1 MAVLA
6 IAILPNL
13 MAAQEPVLEASARA
27 TLEEVVRFDFDQAT
41 LSSEAEQ
48 LLRAKLPILNESA
61 GVVLLLEG
69 RADERGSIEY
79 NLALGGRRAESVR
92 DFLVG
97 LGISA
102 DRLTTTSFG
111 EERPLVSG
119 SDAAAW
125 AQNRRVEFMI
135 SGVSEGMVAGGV
147 EPPPAAGVE
156 PTPIGGD
163 AVALDVDR
171 PDPGLVQGPGV
182 VGGVA
187 VVTPDEAPA
196 QLVRSRPNLERDRRS
211 RFYGAPTTPTANASA
226 GQADY
231 LWVSRSSTW
240 SAEWLGA
247 EEIESVEFD
256 GLVESF
262 VVEGELRTAL
272 PYIRVRLTLNPGFRV
287 RLGDALQ
294 VFRPARVNPELGV
307 IQRPQGVVF
316 VTRVTPTVVEAVV
329 LEVCGRVRVGD
340 YVRPAPVHDLESGE
354 YPESVTNRSEGTV
367 IEFGDVHQLYG
378 LRKMTILDQGARDG
392 VDIGDEYVS
401 FFGDGSTEEVT
412 GRVRVVLV
420 EDETSSAEIVNV
432 LGPVFKTGTTVH
444 LDRKMR

>member
-1 MAVLA
+1 MVRSVLAVLA

-27 TLEEVVRFDFDQAT
+27 TLEEVIPFDFDRST

-48 LLRAKLPILNESA
+48 LLRAKLPILSERVS
-61 GVVLLLEG
+61 VVLILEG
-69 RADERGSIEY
+69 HADERGSIEY

-111 EERPLVSG
+111 EERPLVRG
-119 SDAAAW
+119 SDAGAW
-125 AQNRRVEFMI
+125 AQNRRVEFVV

-147 EPPPAAGVE
+147 D

-163 AVALDVDR
+163 AVE
-171 PDPGLVQGPGV
+171 
-182 VGGVA
+182 
-187 VVTPDEAPA
+187 VVTPDETPT
-196 QLVRSRPNLERDRRS
+196 QLVRSRPNSERDRRS
-211 RFYGAPTTPTANASA
+211 RFYGAPATATAITA
-226 GQADY
+226 AEEPDY
-231 LWVSRSSTW
+231 LWVSRASTW

-247 EEIESVEFD
+247 QEIESVEFD
-256 GLVESF
+256 GRVESF
-262 VVEGELRTAL
+262 VAEGILRTAL
-272 PYIRVRLTLNPGFRV
+272 PYIRVRLTLNPGVRV

-316 VTRVTPTVVEAVV
+316 VTRVTPNVVEAVV
-329 LEVCGRVRVGD
+329 LEAYGRVRVGD
-340 YVRPAPVHDLESGE
+340 YVRPAPLHDLDPGE
-354 YPESVTNRSEGTV
+354 YPEPVTNRSEGTL
-367 IEFGDVHQLYG
+367 IEFGDIHQLYG
-378 LRKMTILDQGARDG
+378 LGKVTILDKGARDG

-432 LGPVFKTGTTVH
+432 L
-444 LDRKMR
+444 